1 MKNLFVTIVMLL
13 SLFVLSAGN
22 TLAFDATA
30 EKYFDSGQYEE
41 CIKRVESLPDF
52 KKDMSNVMLIAFSN
66 LQMYNFTKQKHFNNE
81 YKAYYDMIVA
91 KSGVDNLRSI
101 LFFVNSE
108 DKPDV
113 VKAAR
118 KLLKEI
124 FNGLY
129 KIEDIVKI
137 LPFTSSSD
145 KDVREYAFT
154 AIERIMDPIRDMVKK
169 GGTMRPID
177 IQYFTNKEVITTA
190 IDNINISKAKD
201 ILLLIEEPAI
211 PYLENVQGNESLKVH
226 EAILKKINERKK
238 KFPDSSWYSATGKK
252 LD

>member
-1 MKNLFVTIVMLL
+1 MKKLFIATVISL
-13 SLFVLSAGN
+13 SVFVLSATN
-22 TLAFDATA
+22 LLAFDRQA
-30 EKYFDSGQYEE
+30 EKFFDDGQYEE

-52 KKDMSNVMLIAFSN
+52 KKDISNVMLITFSN
-66 LQMYNFTKQKHFNNE
+66 LQLYNFTKQKYFNNE

-91 KSGVDNLRSI
+91 KSGVDHLSNI
-101 LFFVNSE
+101 LFFVNSS
-108 DKPDV
+108 DKPEV
-113 VKAAR
+113 VKASR

-124 FNGLY
+124 FKNLY

-137 LPFTSSSD
+137 LPFTTSSD
-145 KDVREYAFT
+145 KDVREFAFSSI
-154 AIERIMDPIRDMVKK
+154 ARIMEPIRDMVKK

-177 IQYFTNKEVITTA
+177 ILYFTNKEVITTA
-190 IDNINISKAKD
+190 IENINIAKAKE

-211 PYLENVQGNESLKVH
+211 TYLENAQGNESLKVH
-226 EAILKKINERKK
+226 KAILKKINERKK